1 MFPLGQRL
9 IIKNNFNGTARSAIY
24 YHWSAY
30 TFEAIDVIKE
40 LVSNVFWSMK
50 VQPSELPNLSTEQL
64 LDVACL
70 NAISGIPER
79 SQPSIDYVN
88 SLLPEPY
95 DNSNV
100 HRNNGLI
107 AFDEAG
113 QEDLIGWGE
122 GFVTINWVI
131 DTNGEIDLDKTTFDF
146 DVFFNETEQSL
157 HDGWDISTSSIKK
170 LKKFKHLLDLTNIS
184 VSSCD
189 VFKHDL
195 NVLQANLKNYLSCH
209 SLPGSC
215 DWWYDEKAKLFRS
228 LIR

>member
-1 MFPLGQRL
+1 MGQRL
-9 IIKNNFNGTARSAIY
+9 IIKNNFNGTTRSAIY

-30 TFEAIDVIKE
+30 TFEAIEEIKS
-40 LVSNVFWSMK
+40 LISKVFWSMK

-70 NAISGIPER
+70 KAVSGIPER

-100 HRNNGLI
+100 HRNEGLI

-113 QEDLIGWGE
+113 QKYLIDWGE
-122 GFVTINWVI
+122 GMVTINWVI
-131 DTNGEIDLDKTTFDF
+131 DTNSEVDLDKTTFDF
-146 DVFFNETEQSL
+146 DVFFNVNEKEL
-157 HDGWDISTSSIKK
+157 HDNWDISTSSIKK
-170 LKKFKHLLDLTNIS
+170 LKQFKPLIDLTNIP
-184 VSSCD
+184 VSSVD
-189 VFKHDL
+189 IFEQELQVLKTSLKTYLTKHD
-195 NVLQANLKNYLSCH
+195 
-209 SLPGSC
+209 LPGSC
-215 DWWYDEKAKLFRS
+215 DWWYDQKAKLFRS